1 MLDSDAVL
9 MWLSSDPSTTSPLDP
24 AYVMPRSDSV
34 KKRPL
39 ATFVRSIIVATAL
52 IAVTASVAGCG
63 QRGPLYYPDKDNPDR
78 RR

>member
-9 MWLSSDPSTTSPLDP
+9 IPQLISPLDP
-24 AYVMPRSDSV
+24 EFAMPRPAAI
-34 KKRPL
+34 KTRPVETL
-39 ATFVRSIIVATAL
+39 ARAVIVATVL
-52 IAVTASVAGCG
+52 IALTASVAGCG